1 MESIKNIIPIALG
14 VAGYLIL
21 ILWVLPRLGFRT

>member
-1 MESIKNIIPIALG
+1 MEAFKNIIPIALG

-21 ILWVLPRLGFRT
+21 VVWVLPKLGFRT